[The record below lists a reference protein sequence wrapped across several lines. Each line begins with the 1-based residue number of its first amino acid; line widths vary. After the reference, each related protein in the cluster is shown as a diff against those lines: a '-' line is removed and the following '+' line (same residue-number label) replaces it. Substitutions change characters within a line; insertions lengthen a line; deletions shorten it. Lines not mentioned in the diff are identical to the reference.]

1 MKWFHALALN
11 IIALFAPIKPVLLAT
26 GVLIF
31 ADLILGVMAAK
42 KRGEP
47 ITSSALRRTV
57 SKLFIYNVTILSGFL
72 FEKYLMGDLIPAV
85 KLIAGVIGVVELKS
99 ILENAD
105 DVNGA
110 PIFLSIIKRLGSQND
125 QAK

>member
-11 IIALFAPIKPVLLAT
+11 IIALLAPIKPVLLAT

-47 ITSSALRRTV
+47 ITSSALRRTI
-57 SKLFIYNVTILSGFL
+57 SKLFIYNITILSGFL

-110 PIFLSIIKRLGSQND
+110 PIFLSIIKSLGSQND

>member
-1 MKWFHALALN
+1 MALN
-11 IIALFAPIKPVLLAT
+11 IVALLAPIKPVLVAT

-31 ADLILGVMAAK
+31 ADLVLGIMAAK

-47 ITSSALRRTV
+47 ISSAALRRTV
-57 SKLFIYNVTILSGFL
+57 SKLFVYNLTILSGFL
-72 FEKYLMGDLIPAV
+72 FEKYLMGDLVPAV

-105 DVNGA
+105 AINGA
-110 PIFLSIIKRLGSQND
+110 PIFANIIKSLGSQND
-125 QAK
+125 VAK

>member
-1 MKWFHALALN
+1 MKWFHALAINLL
-11 IIALFAPIKPVLLAT
+11 ALIAPIQPVLVAT

-47 ITSSALRRTV
+47 ITSAALRRTI
-57 SKLFIYNVTILSGFL
+57 SKLFIYNITILSGFL

-105 DVNGA
+105 AVNCE
-110 PIFLSIIKRLGSQND
+110 PIFLSIIKSLGSKND
-125 QAK
+125 GVS

>member
-1 MKWFHALALN
+1 MKWFHALAINLL
-11 IIALFAPIKPVLLAT
+11 ALIAPIQPVLVAT

-47 ITSSALRRTV
+47 ITSAALRRTI
-57 SKLFIYNVTILSGFL
+57 SKLFIYNITILSGFL

-105 DVNGA
+105 AVNGE
-110 PIFLSIIKRLGSQND
+110 PIFLSIIKSLGSKND
-125 QAK
+125 GVS